1 LGVFAAV
8 SVFVLAVDLWRVV
21 FNGAVWT
28 GTDGVYI
35 VDQLQYLAWI
45 KDASHHFLVSNLF
58 VLHSTPAD
66 YFQPA
71 VVISGGLTA
80 LGMAPWLSLL
90 LWKPVAVLAF
100 FFAVRAYAARSVTGL
115 WPRRAVLVLTLFF
128 GSFTLVYGEWSV
140 LGDLFPGFL
149 TWGYVFGLMALAAMV
164 WSLVAYQDARGNGR
178 RLWLP
183 GLLGALSSLLHPW
196 NGELLMA
203 LVVAA
208 ELVMLASRRYG
219 RDHVRLT
226 AATLIGTGVPLIY
239 YAILGKAD
247 IDWKLAQLASKHA
260 FSFWSIA
267 MACAPLLLPALVAYR
282 RRPTTFLAAATRTWP
297 LGAFAIFLL
306 SGTSL
311 GATPLHAFQG
321 ITLPLAV
328 LAVEGLQMLG
338 WRRLPRPVLIG
349 AVVVALF
356 TVPTTVRELSIAHGL
371 AAPTPGNANFIDRDE
386 RSALDYL
393 ADSREPGSVMTQPYL
408 GAAVPGRTGRRTY
421 VGNCLWSEPDCNGRT
436 TTSRA
441 LFSGSLTPSVA
452 RSFVMTSGARFV
464 LADCTTSADM
474 RTLLG
479 PLIRSEHSFGCATVY
494 EVA

>member
-356 TVPTTVRELSIAHGL
+356 TVPTTVQELSIAHGL